1 MNKKEKK
8 VEAPVD
14 TGKINNLAVETVK
27 IKNIVKVT
35 KPKVTKPKV
44 TKPKVCKHIFAKRCM
59 LRNVNIK
66 NEVTCR
72 CSKFE

>member
-44 TKPKVCKHIFAKRCM
+44 CKHIFAKRCM